1 MRKALFLGLILAFV
15 AACTSDPIE
24 ASHSPQSAAEAFLLL
39 IDQGNYQESWEE
51 ASAWLRNNVDAEQWA
66 EHAGSYRQPL
76 GVVDHRK
83 FKSIEFHE
91 SLEDIPVGKYDLV
104 FFDSSLADNSDASEM
119 VGLMLDD
126 DSMWRVIGY
135 QTL

>member
-1 MRKALFLGLILAFV
+1 MAGLILALV
-15 AACTSDPIE
+15 AACTSDEIK
-24 ASHSPQSAAEAFLLL
+24 SRDSPQSSAEAFLLL
-39 IDQGNYQESWEE
+39 IDQGNYQESWSE
-51 ASAWLRNNVDAEQWA
+51 ASAWLQDNVDANQWA

-76 GVVDHRK
+76 GIVHDRELN
-83 FKSIEFHE
+83 SIEFHD
-91 SLEDIPVGKYDLV
+91 SLEDMPAGDYAFVI
-104 FFDSSLADNSDASEM
+104 FDSSLADNGKTSEM